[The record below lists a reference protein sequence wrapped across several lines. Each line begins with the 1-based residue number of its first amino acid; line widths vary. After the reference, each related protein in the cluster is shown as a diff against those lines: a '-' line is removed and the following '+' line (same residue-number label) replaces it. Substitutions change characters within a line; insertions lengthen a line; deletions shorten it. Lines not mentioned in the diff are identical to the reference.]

1 MATSSPKRTSLPG
14 STRAQPRTAKAIGS
28 TDPDERLEVTVMLR
42 PREGAV
48 TGSSRA
54 ESLLAMAARPPEARQ
69 YLTHESLAGDR
80 GADAKDIAALE
91 QFAHDNDLTVN
102 EVNVAQRLVKLSG
115 RLEDL
120 ARAFGAKLK
129 RYRMGKAVFRG
140 RTGSLSVPQGLENV
154 IVGVFGFDTRP
165 AARPHFRLAESLT
178 RRGKAQPSA
187 KKKRNAK
194 RPAPATDAESATAL
208 AAMPLTAPQVAAL
221 YDFPKQL
228 DGSGQT
234 IALIELN
241 TPNASG
247 KLGTGYSTSSL
258 KTYFKQLK
266 LPMPKVSAVGV
277 SGGANL
283 PGINTDSDVEVML
296 DIEVAGAVAPGAQ
309 IAVYFAPNTSK
320 GFIDVL
326 SAAVHDT
333 VRKPS
338 VVSIS
343 WGGPED
349 QPFTTQQ
356 LLNGLEQILQ
366 DAAGLG
372 ITVCC
377 AAGDDGSDDLPVD
390 DGQGTSLRDGKPH
403 VDFPASSPFSVAC
416 GGTTLGANGA
426 SIANEV
432 VWNDGDPTS
441 TSQVSGA
448 TGGGVSNVYPKPGYQ
463 SSVTV
468 PTSPTGTSGRGV
480 PDVAGDAD
488 PASGYLC
495 KIAQSKQ
502 LVPIGGTSAV
512 APLWAGLIALINQR
526 LKSLGKKPAGLINP
540 ILYQNAAAFHDIT
553 QGNNDID
560 GTLHKYA
567 AAHGW
572 DPCTGLGSPD
582 GSKIMKALGG

>member
-1 MATSSPKRTSLPG
+1 MASFKRASLAG

-28 TDPDERLEVTVMLR
+28 ADPDERVEVTIMVR
-42 PREGAV
+42 PREGTI
-48 TGSSRA
+48 TGPARA
-54 ESLLAMAARPPEARQ
+54 ESLLAMGTRPPEARQ
-69 YLTHESLAGDR
+69 YLTREAFASER
-80 GADAKDIAALE
+80 GADPKDIGILE
-91 QFAHDNDLTVN
+91 QFAHDNNLTVSQ
-102 EVNVAQRLVKLSG
+102 VDLSQRLVKVSGKLADLS
-115 RLEDL
+115 
-120 ARAFGAKLK
+120 RAFGARLK
-129 RYRMGKAVFRG
+129 RYRMGKVVFRG
-140 RTGSLSVPQGLENV
+140 RTGSLSVPQGLQNV
-154 IVGVFGFDTRP
+154 IVGVYGFDTRP
-165 AARPHFRLAESLT
+165 AARPHFRLPGAAT
-178 RRGKAQPSA
+178 RVKAKSRA
-187 KKKRNAK
+187 KKKPSASRAAGAVADAARAVAAK
-194 RPAPATDAESATAL
+194 PF
-208 AAMPLTAPQVAAL
+208 TAPQVAAL

-241 TPNASG
+241 TPNASNR
-247 KLGTGYSTSSL
+247 LGTGYTTSDL
-258 KTYFKQLK
+258 KAYFKHLK
-266 LPMPKVSAVGV
+266 LPLPKVSAVGV

-283 PGINTDSDVEVML
+283 PGINTDADVEVML
-296 DIEVAGAVAPGAQ
+296 DIEVAGAIAPGAQ
-309 IAVYFAPNTSK
+309 IAVYFAPNTGK

-338 VVSIS
+338 VISIS

-349 QPFTTQQ
+349 QPYTTQQ
-356 LLNGLEQILQ
+356 LLNGLEQVLQ

-390 DGQGTSLRDGKPH
+390 DGQGNSLRDGKPH
-403 VDFPASSPFSVAC
+403 VDFPASSPFSLAC
-416 GGTTLGANGA
+416 GGTTLKGNGT
-426 SIANEV
+426 SIASEV

-448 TGGGVSNVYPKPGYQ
+448 TGGGVSNEFAKPTYQ
-463 SSVTV
+463 TSVTV
-468 PTSPTGTSGRGV
+468 PKSPTGSAGRGV

-495 KIAQSKQ
+495 KLAKVKS

-526 LKSLGKKPAGLINP
+526 LATLGKKPVGLINP
-540 ILYQNAAAFHDIT
+540 ILYQNPGAFHDIK

-572 DPCTGLGSPD
+572 DPCTGMGSPD
-582 GSKIMKALGG
+582 GTKVMHALGG